1 MRYALL
7 WVTVEEWKFTGER
20 LVLDAYS
27 RWLGV
32 SRITPVLNDERFL
45 YFGILEAKVK
55 FMQVK
60 IGRIPLFLVMLAA
73 VGLPQVAFA
82 QLLQGTL
89 DGTVL
94 DPSRA
99 AVAGATVTV
108 TNNATSTAR
117 EVTAGPNGD
126 FSILSLTPG
135 TYTLKVTAP
144 GFQGYTKTG
153 VLVNANETT
162 RADATLTIG
171 SVNESVTVSSQAVT
185 LQTDRADVHT
195 DLTGNQLGSLPLSIG
210 RNYQLA
216 LAVVTPGVSPPQSGG
231 SFSANPSRSVGYS
244 VNGVSAV
251 TNTTRIDGTSSTDYN
266 APDKPMYS
274 PALEAIETVNVVTNS
289 PDAEQGIAGGA
300 AVNLTTK
307 TGSNQLHGSVF
318 EYHSDNN
325 LQAYAWVA
333 NKALPKPK
341 YINNQFGGTIGGPIK
356 KDRVFYFVSYQGTYV
371 TVGNTLFAQNP
382 TAKMKTGDLSDSP
395 TPIYDPRTG
404 NSDGTG
410 RTPFPGNKIP
420 IDPGIQA
427 LLNFAPLPDPNTPGT
442 GSLGLARNYRSTGN
456 STEKQDQFDT
466 KLYYNVN
473 SKLSTFVRFGLNKI
487 GWTNPQQYGML
498 GGPAYSPANTA
509 TGTGVGM
516 IYSGTISATYL
527 FTPNLI
533 ADANYGYTRNNADAT
548 QQLLDQNLGFTL
560 LKIPGLQSSNRSE
573 GGLPALEI
581 DGFGGTA
588 ANLPEATI
596 GPANNFQPQFLRNVE
611 KEYVGNVTYVRG
623 SHNLRGG
630 IDFTQQQ
637 ETEIVEQAT
646 FCTFCTGA
654 GGFQFSQGTT
664 QLKGGPAGNDYNA
677 FASFLLG
684 LPSNAGKITL
694 IPPQYREF
702 AHILG
707 VYARDQWQVNHRL
720 SLSFG
725 TRYTYY
731 PFADRGNRGMEYLDA
746 VNNRMVI
753 CGMNGVP
760 KNCGITK
767 DNQRFEPRVGVAF
780 KIHDTTVLRGGFA
793 MSTDPTNIGGVLGNR
808 QNYPDI
814 VASTLPS
821 PNSFSY
827 ATTLRQGLPAV
838 VAPDYSSGSVAV
850 PKTAGV
856 FTVDNKTFVRGFIE
870 SFNATLEQQINGWL
884 ISIAY
889 VGTRSIDPIS
899 SINANWG
906 TVGTGAAGQVLN
918 VLSGRTATTNTIGTY
933 GSTKYDSLQ
942 ARAAHSFAHNYAVT
956 GTYTFAKGIGY
967 TSQVA
972 IPSLYYLNRGNMS
985 GLARHTVGV
994 SVILA
999 SPFGKNQPFLHSGF
1013 AAKVLGGWQLQALST
1028 LRTGTP
1034 FTVTDSNTTLNA
1046 SGSTQFADCIGLPH
1060 KLGGVQQW
1068 YDKSTFAH
1076 PTSVR
1081 FGTCPTNNLWGPGL
1095 INVDSGVSRT
1105 FHLFERMNLE
1115 ARGQLFNTANTP
1127 HHSNPNSNLS
1137 SSSFMQATGIAN
1149 SGRDGIDQRTAQV
1162 SLRLSF

>member
-1 MRYALL
+1 MR
-7 WVTVEEWKFTGER
+7 
-20 LVLDAYS
+20 
-27 RWLGV
+27 
-32 SRITPVLNDERFL
+32 
-45 YFGILEAKVK
+45 VK
-55 FMQVK
+55 N
-60 IGRIPLFLVMLAA
+60 RRTRLFLVILALA
-73 VGLPQVAFA
+73 VLSQFSLA

-89 DGTVL
+89 NGTIL
-94 DPSRA
+94 DPSLA
-99 AVAGATVTV
+99 AVPGATITV
-108 TNNATSTAR
+108 TNDATA
-117 EVTAGPNGD
+117 VTRKVIAGANGD
-126 FSILSLTPG
+126 FSILSLSPG
-135 TYTLKVTAP
+135 TYTFKVTAA
-144 GFQGYTKTG
+144 GFKSFTKTG
-153 VLVNANETT
+153 VIVNANETA
-162 RADATLTIG
+162 RSDATL
-171 SVNESVTVSSQAVT
+171 SVGGVDQSVTVSSQAAT
-185 LQTDRADVHT
+185 LQADRADVHT
-195 DLTGNQLGSLPLSIG
+195 DISANQLASLPLSIG

-274 PALEAIETVNVVTNS
+274 PALEAIEMVNVVTNS

-300 AVNLTTK
+300 AVNLTSK

-325 LQAYAWVA
+325 LQAYAWGA
-333 NKALPKPK
+333 NSALPKPK

-356 KDRVFYFVSYQGTYV
+356 RDKVFYFVSYQGTYV
-371 TVGNTLFAQNP
+371 TVGNTLFAENP
-382 TAKMKTGDLSDSP
+382 TAKMKLGDLSDSP

-404 NSDGTG
+404 NPDGSG
-410 RTPFPGNKIP
+410 RTPFPGNKVP

-427 LLNFAPLPDPNTPGT
+427 LLNFAPWPEPNTSGT

-466 KLYYNVN
+466 KLYSNLT

-516 IYSGTISATYL
+516 IYSGTISATYI
-527 FTPNLI
+527 FSPHLI

-548 QQLLDQNLGFTL
+548 QQLLDQNLGHTL
-560 LKIPGLQSSNRSE
+560 LNIPGLESSNPSE

-611 KEYVGNVTYVRG
+611 KEYVGNVTYVKG
-623 SHNLRGG
+623 QHNLRAGV
-630 IDFTQQQ
+630 DFTQQQ

-646 FCTFCTGA
+646 FCTYCTGA

-677 FASFLLG
+677 FAAFLLG
-684 LPSNAGKITL
+684 YPANAGKITL

-707 VYARDQWQVNHRL
+707 FYARDQWQASHKL
-720 SLSFG
+720 SLTFG

-731 PFADRGNRGMEYLDA
+731 PFADRDSTGMEYLDVA
-746 VNNRMVI
+746 NNRMII
-753 CGMNGVP
+753 CGLNGVP

-767 DNQRFEPRVGVAF
+767 DDKRFEPRVGAAY
-780 KIHDTTVLRGGFA
+780 KIHDTTVLRGGFG

-808 QNYPDI
+808 QNYPYI

-827 ATTLRQGLPAV
+827 ATTLRQGLPPV

-856 FTVDNKTFVRGFIE
+856 FTVDNNTFVRGYIE
-870 SFNATLEQQINGWL
+870 SFNVTLEQQISGWL
-884 ISIAY
+884 TSIAY
-889 VGTRSIDPIS
+889 VGTRSINPIS
-899 SINANWG
+899 TINANWG
-906 TVGTGAAGQVLN
+906 TIGTGSAGQVLN
-918 VLSGRTATTNTIGTY
+918 VLAGRTATTNTIGTF
-933 GSTKYDSLQ
+933 GNTKYDSLQ
-942 ARAAHSFAHNYAVT
+942 ARLSHSFAQNYAVA
-956 GTYTFAKGIGY
+956 GTYTYGKGIGY
-967 TSQVA
+967 SSQVA
-972 IPSLYYLNRGNMS
+972 IPSLYYLNRGNTG

-994 SVILA
+994 SLILT
-999 SPFGKNQPFLHSGF
+999 SPVGRGQRFLQNGVGAHI
-1013 AAKVLGGWQLQALST
+1013 LGGWQVQVLST
-1028 LRTGTP
+1028 LRSGTP

-1046 SGSTQFADCIGLPH
+1046 SGSTQFADCIEPAH
-1060 KLGGVQQW
+1060 KLKSVLQW
-1068 YDKSTFAH
+1068 YDKSSFAH
-1076 PTSVR
+1076 PSTGR
-1081 FGTCPTNNLWGPGL
+1081 FGTCRTTNLWGPGL
-1095 INVDSGVSRT
+1095 INTDTGLSRT
-1105 FHLFERMNLE
+1105 FHLYERFNLE
-1115 ARGQLFNTANTP
+1115 VRGQLFNTTNTP
-1127 HHSNPNSNLS
+1127 HHANPSSSLS
-1137 SSSFMQATGIAN
+1137 SSTFMQATGIAN

>member
-1 MRYALL
+1 MR
-7 WVTVEEWKFTGER
+7 VKTRRT
-20 LVLDAYS
+20 
-27 RWLGV
+27 
-32 SRITPVLNDERFL
+32 
-45 YFGILEAKVK
+45 ILSLAT
-55 FMQVK
+55 
-60 IGRIPLFLVMLAA
+60 LTLAMLSQ
-73 VGLPQVAFA
+73 LAFA

-89 DGTVL
+89 NGTVL
-94 DPSRA
+94 DPSQA
-99 AVAGATVTV
+99 AVPGATITV
-108 TNNATSTAR
+108 TNNATATTRDA
-117 EVTAGPNGD
+117 TAGTNGD

-135 TYTLKVTAP
+135 TYTLKVTAS
-144 GFQGYTKTG
+144 GFKSYTKTG
-153 VLVNANETT
+153 ILVNANETT
-162 RADATLTIG
+162 RSDATLSVG
-171 SVNESVTVSSQAVT
+171 SVDQSVTVSAQTAILQA
-185 LQTDRADVHT
+185 DRADVHT
-195 DLTGNQLGSLPLSIG
+195 DISANQLASLPLSIG

-333 NKALPKPK
+333 NSALPKPK
-341 YINNQFGGTIGGPIK
+341 YINNQFGGTIGGPLK
-356 KDRVFYFVSYQGTYV
+356 KDKLFYFVSYQGTYV
-371 TVGNTLFAQNP
+371 TIGNTLFAQNP
-382 TAKMKTGDLSDSP
+382 TAKMKLGDLSDSP

-404 NSDGTG
+404 NPDGSG

-427 LLNFAPLPDPNTPGT
+427 LFKFAQLPDPNTPGT

-466 KLYYNVN
+466 KLYSNLT
-473 SKLSTFVRFGLNKI
+473 SKLSAFIRFGLNKI
-487 GWTNPQQYGML
+487 GWTNPQQYGLL

-509 TGTGVGM
+509 TGTGAGM
-516 IYSGTISATYL
+516 IYSGTISATYI
-527 FTPNLI
+527 FSPNLI

-548 QQLLDQNLGFTL
+548 QQLLDQNLGYTL
-560 LKIPGLQSSNRSE
+560 LNIPGLQSSNRSE

-623 SHNLRGG
+623 QHNLRAG

-646 FCTFCTGA
+646 FCSYCTGA

-707 VYARDQWQVNHRL
+707 FYARDQWQASRKL

-731 PFADRGNRGMEYLDA
+731 PFATRGDRGMEYLDA
-746 VNNRMVI
+746 VNNRMII

-767 DNQRFEPRVGVAF
+767 NDQRFEPRVGAAF

-814 VASTLPS
+814 VASTLPA

-827 ATTLRQGLPAV
+827 ATTLRVGLPPV

-856 FTVDNKTFVRGFIE
+856 FTVDNNTFVRGYIE
-870 SFNATLEQQINGWL
+870 SFNVTLEQQTSGWL
-884 ISIAY
+884 TSIAY
-889 VGTRSIDPIS
+889 VGTRSINPIS
-899 SINANWG
+899 TINANWG
-906 TVGTGAAGQVLN
+906 TIGTGSAGQILN
-918 VLSGRTATTNTIGTY
+918 VLSGRTATTNSIGTF
-933 GSTKYDSLQ
+933 GNTKYDSLQ
-942 ARAAHSFAHNYAVT
+942 ARAAHSFAHTYAIT

-967 TSQVA
+967 ASQVA
-972 IPSLYYLNRGNMS
+972 IPSLYSLNRGNMS

-994 SVILA
+994 SLILS
-999 SPFGKNQPFLHSGF
+999 SPFGKGQRFLPNGI
-1013 AAKVLGGWQLQALST
+1013 AAKILGGWQLQVLST

-1046 SGSTQFADCIGLPH
+1046 TGSNQFADCIGPAR
-1060 KLGGVQQW
+1060 KLGSVSQW
-1068 YDKSTFAH
+1068 YDRSTFAH
-1076 PTSVR
+1076 PTSIR

-1095 INVDSGVSRT
+1095 INTDSGLSRT
-1105 FHLFERMNLE
+1105 FHLYERFNLE
-1115 ARGQLFNTANTP
+1115 ARGQLFNTSNTP
-1127 HHSNPNSNLS
+1127 HHANPNSNLS
-1137 SSSFMQATGIAN
+1137 SSTFMQATGIAN

>member
-1 MRYALL
+1 MDDVYSSAMPNDNVVSTRSSYALP
-7 WVTVEEWKFTGER
+7 
-20 LVLDAYS
+20 DARAASTTRFREAFNGSKRFICGRETYMQ
-27 RWLGV
+27 L
-32 SRITPVLNDERFL
+32 RIFL
-45 YFGILEAKVK
+45 KMSL
-55 FMQVK
+55 
-60 IGRIPLFLVMLAA
+60 LVMLSLIMPPQFA
-73 VGLPQVAFA
+73 VA

-89 DGTVL
+89 NGTVL
-94 DPSRA
+94 DPSGA
-99 AVAGATVTV
+99 AIVGAKIAITDE
-108 TNNATSTAR
+108 ATAITR
-117 EVTAGPNGD
+117 EATAGTNGN

-135 TYTLKVTAP
+135 TYTLKVTAS
-144 GFQGYTKTG
+144 GFRSYIETG

-162 RADATLTIG
+162 RSDSTLTIG
-171 SVNESVTVSSQAVT
+171 GVNESVTVTSQTAA

-195 DLTGNQLGSLPLSIG
+195 DISTNQLESLPLSIS

-216 LAVVTPGVSPPQSGG
+216 LAVLTPGVSPPQSGN
-231 SFSANPSRSVGYS
+231 SFSSNPTRSVGYS

-251 TNTTRIDGTSSTDYN
+251 TNTTRIDGTSSTDFN
-266 APDKPMYS
+266 SPDKLMYS

-300 AVNLTTK
+300 AINLTTK

-325 LQAYAWVA
+325 LVAYAWNG
-333 NKALPKPK
+333 NKAQPKPK
-341 YINNQFGGTIGGPIK
+341 YINNQFGGTITGPIRRDK
-356 KDRVFYFVSYQGTYV
+356 LFYFVSYQGTYV

-404 NSDGTG
+404 NADGSG
-410 RTPFPGNKIP
+410 RTPFPGNKVP

-442 GSLGLARNYRSTGN
+442 GTLGLARNYRSTGN
-456 STEKQDQFDT
+456 STEKQDQCDT
-466 KLYYNVN
+466 KLYYNVS
-473 SKLSTFVRFGLNKI
+473 SKLSTFVRFGLNKV
-487 GWTNPQQYGML
+487 GWTNPQQYGLL

-516 IYSGTISATYL
+516 VYSGTVSATYI
-527 FTPNLI
+527 FTPHLI
-533 ADANYGYTRNNADAT
+533 VDANYGYNRNNADAT
-548 QQLLDQNLGFTL
+548 QQLLAQNLGYTL
-560 LKIPGLQSSNRSE
+560 LQIPGLQSNNPSE

-596 GPANNFQPQFLRNVE
+596 GPANNFQPQYLRNRE

-623 SHNLRGG
+623 PHNLRGG
-630 IDFTQQQ
+630 VDFTQQQ

-646 FCTFCTGA
+646 FCSYCTGA

-664 QLKGGPAGNDYNA
+664 QLKGGPPGNDYNA

-694 IPPQYREF
+694 IPPLYQEF

-707 VYARDQWQVNHRL
+707 VYARDQWQASRRL

-731 PFADRGNRGMEYLDA
+731 PFADRGYRGLEYLDA
-746 VNNRMVI
+746 ANNRMII
-753 CGMNGVP
+753 CGLNGVP

-767 DNQRFEPRVGVAF
+767 DNQRFEPRIGTAF

-793 MSTDPTNIGGVLGNR
+793 LATDPTNIGGVLGNR

-814 VASTLPS
+814 IASTIPS

-827 ATTLRQGLPAV
+827 ATTLRLGLPPV

-856 FTVDNKTFVRGFIE
+856 FTVDNNTFVRGYIE
-870 SFNATLEQQINGWL
+870 SFNVTLEQQINQWL
-884 ISIAY
+884 TSIAY
-889 VGTRSIDPIS
+889 VGTRSINPIS

-906 TVGTGAAGQVLN
+906 PVGAGSAGQVLN
-918 VLSGRTATTNTIGTY
+918 VLSGRTASTNTIGTL
-933 GSTKYDSLQ
+933 GDTKYDALQ
-942 ARAAHSFAHNYAVT
+942 ARISHSLAHDYAVT

-967 TSQVA
+967 TTQVA
-972 IPSLYYLNRGNMS
+972 IPSLYYLDRGNLS
-985 GLARHTVGV
+985 GMARHTVGV
-994 SVILA
+994 SVVLS
-999 SPFGKNQPFLHSGF
+999 SPFGKDQPFAHSGM
-1013 AAKVLGGWQLQALST
+1013 AAKLLGGWQLQVLST

-1046 SGSTQFADCIGLPH
+1046 SGSNQFADCIRPANPLRS
-1060 KLGGVQQW
+1060 VQQW
-1068 YDKSTFAH
+1068 YDRSAFAH
-1076 PTSVR
+1076 PASGR
-1081 FGTCPTNNLWGPGL
+1081 FGSCPTNNLWGPGL
-1095 INVDSGVSRT
+1095 INVDSGLSRT
-1105 FHLFERMNLE
+1105 FHLFERTSVE
-1115 ARGQLFNTANTP
+1115 ARGQLFNTSNTP
-1127 HHSNPNSNLS
+1127 HHANPNSNLS
-1137 SSSFMQATGIAN
+1137 SSAFMQATGIAN